1 MDESNIQSLLE
12 ELKNMV
18 SMADVRNMCDG
29 RIDTITMAEEFKKGS
44 INLGVIIDNYAY
56 IGFLEGVE
64 FALRNIEQ
72 KDESAIPVIIHT
84 EEKPDPEQVTVQI
97 VTEETQTP
105 REVNVQIITK
115 EGEST

>member
-29 RIDTITMAEEFKKGS
+29 RIDTVAMAKAFKQKE

-64 FALRNIEQ
+64 FALRNIER
-72 KDESAIPVIIHT
+72 KDESIVPVIIHT
-84 EEKPDPEQVTVQI
+84 EKKPDPEQVTVQI